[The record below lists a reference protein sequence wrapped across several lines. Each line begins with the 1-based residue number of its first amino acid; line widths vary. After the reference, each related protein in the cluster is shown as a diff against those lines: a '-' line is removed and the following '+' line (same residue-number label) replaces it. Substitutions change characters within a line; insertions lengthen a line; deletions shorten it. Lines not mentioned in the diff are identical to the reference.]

1 MGLSKYACVETVL
14 GLSLLLMIYVC
25 DSGFLFVFGI
35 KQIRANVFP
44 QRQMQVKRIEK
55 QKCPECREEE
65 NIIEDYKN
73 GYNVCGSCGCTIG
86 GRIIDERGEWRTFS
100 DSAEN
105 PSRVGGPSN
114 PFLDSEQLDTIISS
128 GAGLSSYSLSKTQMK
143 SSLRG
148 PERALINGLNL
159 ISAFCERKNLS
170 KTISDSAKYI
180 FKTVEEKKVLK
191 GKNLEG
197 VAGACIYIACRKAG
211 FVRTFKEVSIL
222 TAVPKKEIG
231 RCYKAIFPY
240 IDKMAV
246 VSTEDIVVRFCS
258 DLMLSIEI
266 QKVALIISQRAQ
278 ALGCIAGKSPDSIA
292 AAIIYFITYLFP
304 SQKKVQKDIPIVT
317 NVTDVTIKNTYKELL
332 PYRYELV
339 PDGAVPKNII
349 DTLPNS

>member
-1 MGLSKYACVETVL
+1 MHT
-14 GLSLLLMIYVC
+14 
-25 DSGFLFVFGI
+25 
-35 KQIRANVFP
+35 
-44 QRQMQVKRIEK
+44 KRIEK
-55 QKCPECREEE
+55 QKCPDCKEEE

-73 GYNVCGSCGCTIG
+73 GYNVCGQCGCTIG

-105 PSRVGGPSN
+105 PSRVGGPNN
-114 PFLDSEQLDTIISS
+114 PFLNSEQLDTLISTGGS
-128 GAGLSSYSLSKTQMK
+128 IASYNLAKTQMK

-159 ISAFCERKNLS
+159 ITAFCERKNLS
-170 KTISDSAKYI
+170 KTISDAAKYV

-191 GKNLEG
+191 GKNLDG
-197 VAGACIYIACRKAG
+197 VAAACIYIACRQAG

-222 TAVPKKEIG
+222 TTVPKKEIG

-240 IDKMAV
+240 IEKMAV
-246 VSTEDIVVRFCS
+246 VSTEDIVARFCS
-258 DLMLSIEI
+258 DLTLSIEI
-266 QKVALIISQRAQ
+266 QKIALTISKRAQ

-292 AAIIYFITYLFP
+292 AAIIYLITYLFP
-304 SQKKVQKDIPIVT
+304 NQKKVQKDIQIVT

-332 PYRYELV
+332 PYRYEIVPEGLV
-339 PDGAVPKNII
+339 SKHIL